1 MESRG
6 SGLTFFVLGSLV
18 SVAAIPRPSGQLGRA
33 PWTVRLL
40 TEVLVGKGVPSCGG
54 GAAPSDWSLG
64 WAGAMGA
71 FLQAFLCI
79 ASAAF
84 AVVLDS
90 KPHPRL
96 QVGLPGGQ
104 GRQQR

>member
-1 MESRG
+1 M
-6 SGLTFFVLGSLV
+6 LGSLV

-40 TEVLVGKGVPSCGG
+40 TEVLVGKGIPSCGG

-64 WAGAMGA
+64 WAGAMET

-79 ASAAF
+79 ASAVF
-84 AVVLDS
+84 VVVLDS
-90 KPHPRL
+90 KLKLRPRL